1 MPGGERRCTLGAS
14 EALIVQE
21 TELLEWTVNITVEQ
35 VLIILAAIGLVVLL
49 MWAPALLEAFVTFH
63 EWLEK
68 KLEENRLKRERTDR
82 RDE

>member
-49 MWAPALLEAFVTFH
+49 MWAPALLGAFVTFH